1 MSEKKR
7 TNQSKPESAEVKQL
21 EEELDAI
28 RKEKTAA
35 AKSKNVSLLAKLQ
48 EKENRL
54 RTRLLDVKTTGFA
67 AILSQPLPLHNESK
81 ALLEVLEER
90 LELIEDRLSA
100 IEDKLEKL

>member
-1 MSEKKR
+1 MAGKKR
-7 TNQSKPESAEVKQL
+7 TNHSKSESADVQQIEAD
-21 EEELDAI
+21 LDAI
-28 RKEKTAA
+28 RKEKAAA
-35 AKSKNVSLLAKLQ
+35 AKSKNAALLAKLQ

-67 AILSQPLPLHNESK
+67 ALLSQPLPLHNESK

>member
-1 MSEKKR
+1 MPEKKR
-7 TNQSKPESAEVKQL
+7 TSHSKTEPAEVKQL
-21 EEELDAI
+21 EQELNAI
-28 RKEKTAA
+28 RTQKAAA
-35 AKSKNVSLLAKLQ
+35 AKSKNTALLAKLQ

-67 AILSQPLPLHNESK
+67 ALLSQPLPLHNESK

-100 IEDKLEKL
+100 IEDKLDKL